1 MFNFPFIVFTLIF
14 SVASIFSALDI
25 AKYLNYLHNKIY
37 GKDISPLKLQKVLF
51 FLFGEWGAFVQ
62 KASDENDGKKLKEY
76 SKYLFNED
84 FQSWVYGPVINE
96 VYKHFNNEQL
106 SEEELFNDDRK
117 RYVGSFIKD
126 LAQELFE
133 LSDFRLVELTHQMDC
148 WKNKFNP
155 EQAYH
160 NNVMDKEEIINEFAR
175 QI

>member
-1 MFNFPFIVFTLIF
+1 MSKLVDRKK
-14 SVASIFSALDI
+14 SGIFSALDI

-62 KASDENDGKKLKEY
+62 KASDENDGKELKEY

-96 VYKHFNNEQL
+96 VYEHFNNEQL
-106 SEEELFNDDRK
+106 SEEELSNDDRK